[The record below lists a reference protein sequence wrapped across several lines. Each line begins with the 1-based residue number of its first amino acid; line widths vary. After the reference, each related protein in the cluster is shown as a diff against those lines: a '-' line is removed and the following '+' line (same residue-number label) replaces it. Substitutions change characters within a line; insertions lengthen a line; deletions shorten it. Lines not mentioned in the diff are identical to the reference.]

1 MIKNDIGLNAG
12 TIWYLLS
19 DNKVLSIRQI
29 GEMTSYDGVMI
40 TLALGWLARENKI
53 RFNNKNDMLYVEL
66 NQSTADMYY

>member
-1 MIKNDIGLNAG
+1 MIKDDIGLNAG

-19 DNKVLSIRQI
+19 ENDVLSIRQI

-53 RFNNKNDMLYVEL
+53 RFNYKNEMLYVEL
-66 NQSTADMYY
+66 NHSAADMYY